1 MTETNSTDHDLTG
14 IAEPIIRVTYLSLR
28 TLLESEPIAFFELTS
43 LAQDPQHTLFG
54 RSAQILQTHGLLDT
68 TGQLHD
74 AVRQIVL
81 ASTKGEGLD
90 LTLRAFAD
98 VIGPPAATHAAA
110 PTTTAPMTDQQK
122 RDLIAHCLHI
132 AEIFDEEL
140 AGVALDPEAY
150 RRGGVN
156 GFYQRTTSGLYLEFS
171 YGTPNK
177 IWTPWGYWLFVGST
191 GYNSTDE
198 QLRAQ
203 LASFMARLSVELHS
217 PLQSGKF
224 GEYGPV
230 YKVLAVDGA
239 QLPPPGDVLPNATLD
254 EHHTAQAEWAR
265 LGGPHT
271 PIPSR

>member
-1 MTETNSTDHDLTG
+1 MTETKNDLTG

-28 TLLESEPIAFFELTS
+28 SLLETEPIAFSELAS

-54 RSAQILQTHGLLDT
+54 RSAQILQNHGLLDA
-68 TGQLHD
+68 TGQLHE
-74 AVRQIVL
+74 AVRRITL

-90 LTLRAFAD
+90 LALRAFAD
-98 VIGPPAATHAAA
+98 VIRPPATA
-110 PTTTAPMTDQQK
+110 PEQASTDTAPMTDQQK
-122 RDLIAHCLHI
+122 RDLIAQCLRV

-140 AGVALDPEAY
+140 HGLALDPDGY

-156 GFYQRTTSGLYLEFS
+156 GFYHRTTSGLYLEFS

-177 IWTPWGYWLFVGST
+177 IWTPWGHWNFVGST
-191 GYNSTDE
+191 SYNDSDE
-198 QLRAQ
+198 KLQAQ
-203 LASFMARLSVELHS
+203 LASFMARLSVELHI
-217 PLQSGKF
+217 PLQRGQF
-224 GEYGPV
+224 GEYGPI
-230 YKVLAVDGA
+230 YKVLAVDGV
-239 QLPPPGDVLPNATLD
+239 QLPTPGAVLPSATLD